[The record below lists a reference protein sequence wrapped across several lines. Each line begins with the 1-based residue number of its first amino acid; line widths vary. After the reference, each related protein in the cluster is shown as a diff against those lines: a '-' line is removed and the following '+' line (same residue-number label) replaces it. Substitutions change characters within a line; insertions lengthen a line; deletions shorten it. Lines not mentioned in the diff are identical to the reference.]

1 MRRFLYPGLVIGAL
15 AVGGAG
21 MALWPAP
28 ILDEPTF
35 RAQYVQP
42 RAPLPAP
49 LQVYHIG
56 HSLVSR
62 NMPAMLAQ
70 LVPGHDYASQL
81 GWGTSIKNHLDGE
94 VMGFDTENAHPKFRP
109 MDEALADPGLDAL
122 VVTEMVEIRDA
133 IKYHDSAKA
142 LGDVARMARKANPD
156 LPVFLYETWHDRD
169 DPDGWLARIDRDLA
183 LYWEGQILRPA
194 MADEALGP
202 IYVIPGG
209 QVMAAIA
216 REIEAGQIDGI
227 TDIAQLFALAD
238 DGSSDQIHP
247 NDLGSY
253 VIALTHYAVLY
264 QKSPVGLPHALL
276 RADGTP
282 ADAPS
287 ALAARQMQEVVWR
300 VVTSYDATGVG
311 QVPQG

>member
-1 MRRFLYPGLVIGAL
+1 
-15 AVGGAG
+15 
-21 MALWPAP
+21 
-28 ILDEPTF
+28 
-35 RAQYVQP
+35 
-42 RAPLPAP
+42 
-49 LQVYHIG
+49 
-56 HSLVSR
+56 
-62 NMPAMLAQ
+62 MPAMLAQ

-133 IKYHDSAKA
+133 IKYHDSAEA

-216 REIEAGQIDGI
+216 REIEAGKIDGI